1 MGFLAFVGLGVFG
14 SLVGNTELGTGVGL
28 GVGIEEGIKI
38 LSEGFV
44 VGPADEIAGLE
55 DSDIEG
61 PFVGLNGDTDGD
73 RDGAV
78 EGTLLGALV
87 GGKLGL
93 FDGDCEVGEA
103 VGDVDGDPV
112 AVVGRTDIEGESEIV
127 GVVEGDR
134 EGDADGDSLGRDDGL
149 KVGELVGLAVTFL

>member
-14 SLVGNTELGTGVGL
+14 SLVGNAELGTGVGL

-55 DSDIEG
+55 DGVEG

-112 AVVGRTDIEGESEIV
+112 AVVGRTDVEGESEIV

-134 EGDADGDSLGRDDGL
+134 EGVADGDSLGRDVVL